1 LNDIILNDMRPLK
14 GKLFIELDDSCY
26 TTKSGIYVQSN
37 KWKYEGTIKYISN
50 ESEFIVGD
58 RVKINTH
65 ARDKKIED
73 NLFMV
78 YEEDVLEVNGEPI
91 KDFIIAKLEYE
102 SWKYKSIGGILI
114 DRRSE
119 HNYLIEN
126 NNLGKHKS
134 ETICTFA
141 KVVNISKEIEDSFV
155 SKDDFIVYLYSAQVI
170 YGEFQ
175 YKGQDYCV
183 RIPNKDIIC
192 KLVDKNIVMNKGW
205 VLSKQVEESISSFIE
220 HKEIK
225 KNFYIIEHCHENG
238 LFKNGDTV
246 VSDKMFDISMPDD
259 KTYTLLRE
267 TDILIYANILNDI
280 L

>member
-1 LNDIILNDMRPLK
+1 MRPLK

-37 KWKYEGTIKYISN
+37 KWKYEGTIKYVSN

-65 ARDKKIED
+65 ARDKMIED

-114 DRRSE
+114 ERRTE
-119 HNYLIEN
+119 HNYLVDG

-134 ETICTFA
+134 DTVCTFA
-141 KVVNISKEIEDSFV
+141 TVLNISKEIKDSFV
-155 SKDDFIVYLYSAQVI
+155 NNGDFIVYLYSAQVI

-175 YKGQDYCV
+175 YNEQNSCV
-183 RIPNKDIIC
+183 RIPHKDIIC
-192 KLVDKNIVMNKGW
+192 KFIDGNIIMNKGW
-205 VLSKQVEESISSFIE
+205 MLAKKVEHSPSLLLEY
-220 HKEIK
+220 KEK
-225 KNFYIIEHCHENG
+225 KKDYYTIEHCSENNIAQ
-238 LFKNGDTV
+238 KGDTV
-246 VSDKMFDISMPDD
+246 IAESMFGISMPDD
-259 KTYTLLRE
+259 KDYILLRE
-267 TDILIYANILNDI
+267 SDILLTQIMLKQIKN
-280 L
+280 